1 MRKSV
6 ASAAIIASTLFSV
19 IAALTPLNASAREGA
34 PSTGKGIKCY
44 TTVINGVATRVCY
57 KGV

>member
-1 MRKSV
+1 MRKTVS
-6 ASAAIIASTLFSV
+6 SAVTIAATFLTV
-19 IAALTPLNASAREGA
+19 IAALTPLSASAREGA
-34 PSTGKGIKCY
+34 QSTGKGIKCY